1 MKRSELYRAHWFKPF
16 LQSSHIGILVVDSER
31 KILFVNHY
39 LCSLFGY
46 EEDEVLYKST
56 EMFHLSHEAFLAFFQ
71 TVSDFLKQGKPLHMD
86 YPCRHKDGRELW
98 MHISGDL
105 VGNQQEILW
114 TIVDIT
120 QRVEAEREI
129 VRLKERMELAIEAN
143 RDVVWDWDLITKNL
157 YVSPK
162 WREIVGHASSRTPY
176 KIKSWRRYLH
186 PEDRKKVF
194 QDINDTIA
202 GKRDYLD
209 NVHRIRHQD
218 GHWLWIQMRGKTIAD
233 EKGNAVR
240 MIGTHRNVTAT
251 KRLQMEIAK
260 QAQIIEQIRESV
272 ISVDMKGTILTWNS
286 GSEHL
291 FGYCAK
297 EVIGKH
303 VTILFQPKE
312 HEKVYAHIDILKQKK
327 AYHLEL
333 LLLKKSQES
342 VMVDLSV
349 SPLYDKK
356 GMMVG
361 MIGYMQDITARKEAE
376 EALLKQKEMLH
387 HQANHDTLTQLP
399 NRMLFQNRL
408 ETAILK
414 AKRNGE
420 KIALFFIDL
429 DHFKEI
435 NDSLGHDIGDE
446 VLKAVSQK
454 LKTAIREADTLARLG
469 GDEFTIIL
477 EGLSQTGDASRFAA
491 KIIRM
496 LSSVIKVGSHE
507 LYVSSSIGISIYPD
521 DGSYAKALLK
531 YADAA
536 MYKAKEEGRNT
547 FQFYN
552 PEMTKIAYRRV
563 RMEAELRDALK
574 EKAFSVYYQPQVNG
588 KTGRLIGLEA
598 LVRWHHPERGLLLP
612 KAFIDLAIETG
623 LIVEID
629 SFVMRQAMKQFVLWH
644 RANLNPGILTLNLSA
659 RQFYGKHFI
668 ETFRELL
675 AETGCEAR
683 WIELE
688 ITEDQLMKHPEQAM
702 DILHQLATLGIAL
715 TIDDF
720 GLGYSSFA
728 YLQKLPVGKVKI
740 DRAFIQHIPQNK
752 DDISIVRTMIMMA
765 KNLHLDVIAEGVS
778 TEEQKDFIVENGCH
792 NIQGYYYSKAL
803 SQRDTEQFLRRV
815 CNDPIQ

>member
-1 MKRSELYRAHWFKPF
+1 MKRSELYRSHWFEPF

-71 TVSDFLKQGKPLHMD
+71 TASGFLKQGKPLHMD

-105 VGNQQEILW
+105 VENQQEILW

-162 WREIVGHASSRTPY
+162 WREIVGHDSSRTPY
-176 KIKSWRRYLH
+176 EIKSWRRYLH

-240 MIGTHRNVTAT
+240 MIGTHRDVTAT
-251 KRLQMEIAK
+251 KRLQVEIAK

-312 HEKVYAHIDILKQKK
+312 HEKVYAHIDILKQEK

-349 SPLYDKK
+349 SPLYDEK

-408 ETAILK
+408 EAAILK

-521 DGSYAKALLK
+521 DGSSAKALLK

-536 MYKAKEEGRNT
+536 MFKAKEEGRNT

-574 EKAFSVYYQPQVNG
+574 ENAFSVYYQPQING

-629 SFVMRQAMKQFVLWH
+629 SFVMRQAMKQFVLWYH
-644 RANLNPGILTLNLSA
+644 ANLNPGILTLNLSA
-659 RQFYGKHFI
+659 RQLYGKHFI

-688 ITEDQLMKHPEQAM
+688 ITEDQLMKHPEQAI
-702 DILHQLATLGIAL
+702 DILHQLATLGISL

-740 DRAFIQHIPQNK
+740 DRTFIQHIPKNK

-778 TEEQKDFIVENGCH
+778 TEEQKDFIVENGCN